1 MTIRPELIDE
11 LLQDYTNPQDLI
23 SESGLLKQLTKALV
37 ERCLETEMDVHL
49 DNPEYQQQGKAKS
62 NRRNGRSQKHLKG
75 EFGKVEIG
83 VPRDRNS
90 EYEPQIVKK
99 GQTRWDGFDDKI
111 LSLYARGMTTRDIQA
126 QLQDMY
132 GVEISHSLISQVTD
146 SVMDE
151 VRSWQSRPLSPVYPI
166 VWLDAL
172 VVKVRENGRVINKA
186 VHLALG
192 VTLTGEKELL
202 GIWMTGN
209 EGAKFWMSVLTE
221 LKNRGVQDI
230 FIACV
235 DGLTGF
241 PDAITTTFPRTQVQ
255 LCMVHLMRNSLSY
268 VSYKHRKEL
277 AADLKLVYRASTEDE
292 ALLNLELFAEKW
304 DKQYPT
310 ISRSWQEH
318 WSHIMPM
325 FTFPEEIR
333 RVIYTTNAIESM
345 NMTLRKVTRNHR
357 IFPNDEAA
365 QKVIY
370 LAIQNISKKWT
381 MPIRDW
387 KPALNRFAIEFGDR
401 LPKISGL

>member
-1 MTIRPELIDE
+1 MARP
-11 LLQDYTNPQDLI
+11 
-23 SESGLLKQLTKALV
+23 S
-37 ERCLETEMDVHL
+37 CL
-49 DNPEYQQQGKAKS
+49 

-75 EFGKVEIG
+75 KFGKVEIG

-111 LSLYARGMTTRDIQA
+111 LSLYTRGMTTRDIQA
-126 QLQDMY
+126 QLQEMY

-221 LKNRGVQDI
+221 FKNRGVQDI

-241 PDAITTTFPRTQVQ
+241 PDAIMTTFPRTQVQ
-255 LCMVHLMRNSLSY
+255 LCLVHLMRNSLSY

-277 AADLKLVYRASTEDE
+277 AADLKSVYRASTEDE

-304 DKQYPT
+304 DKQFRKLEKNCVFNVPKGRSTMSPSDGLRRRCST
-310 ISRSWQEH
+310 IPSSIATCSRCCDLKSFPP
-318 WSHIMPM
+318 SVYRCCAMPYV
-325 FTFPEEIR
+325 PQL
-333 RVIYTTNAIESM
+333 SC
-345 NMTLRKVTRNHR
+345 
-357 IFPNDEAA
+357 
-365 QKVIY
+365 
-370 LAIQNISKKWT
+370 S
-381 MPIRDW
+381 
-387 KPALNRFAIEFGDR
+387 
-401 LPKISGL
+401 S